1 MLLIPYY
8 HNGTYD
14 INGFVDIRIISRTEL
29 WNNLNQEEKNNLAA
43 IRYRELVEFFPSI
56 DTSNIIDEIR
66 MYAKEHQFIL
76 HSADDIM
83 TIEDVYDPRDY
94 YGMESICLG
103 YQLMHIYKAISDLTR
118 TESSPMPYADL
129 FVNNLLMGVLFKI
142 TAIAELS
149 NELKEPI
156 VLRSGSKQC
165 NLQLMHGVYKTREQE
180 ILERMPGYSFYVEV
194 KITRNQQINLY
205 LHQVIETQNG
215 NEKSTLPIADR
226 SIEIGDMYESIC
238 DVLWSSSQEH
248 SSSECAA
255 SLSVYDHYCNF
266 KSTLTARLKE
276 MFQSEISKKEDIRD
290 LQNIHIGGTQCS
302 CRVQISHKMV
312 LDMGVKHYLNS
323 IARSIIAYV
332 KSPAIFDKYK
342 AQTIIITG
350 SLLSDWKKL
359 NNTFYRDFI
368 WKQLEEELCSSLY
381 QHQMK
386 VHLIMSHAVVEL
398 FSDEHLI
405 KWEKYQ
411 QVVGDKRII
420 VNIEGFNVSGELYE
434 DKIDRYELVPCI
446 KVDGKKHWRVHLI
459 HNDETLLGQA
469 GISSRYY
476 LKPIW
481 ECSSGTPYEM
491 HFEINVY
498 VYSSQ
503 NEQDLLDPS
512 ITLKD
517 EALVIQ
523 ANLNDSPSAPDY
535 GFVSI
540 QDTDFPITFNLKP
553 KNHCLKTR
561 FSLGSGGFL
570 GNKALFSERIT
581 LKEILS

>member
-1 MLLIPYY
+1 
-8 HNGTYD
+8 
-14 INGFVDIRIISRTEL
+14 
-29 WNNLNQEEKNNLAA
+29 
-43 IRYRELVEFFPSI
+43 
-56 DTSNIIDEIR
+56 
-66 MYAKEHQFIL
+66 MYAKEHEFIL

-94 YGMESICLG
+94 YGMESICLE

-129 FVNNLLMGVLFKI
+129 FVDNLWMGAFFKI

-149 NELKEPI
+149 NKLKEPI
-156 VLRSGSKQC
+156 VLHSGSKQC

-180 ILERMPGYSFYVEV
+180 ILERMSGYSFYVEA
-194 KITRNQQINLY
+194 KITRNQQIKLY

-215 NEKSTLPIADR
+215 NEKSTLPIAGR
-226 SIEIGDMYESIC
+226 SIEIGDMYDSIC

-248 SSSECAA
+248 SSSECAS

-266 KSTLTARLKE
+266 KSTLTARFKE
-276 MFQSEISKKEDIRD
+276 TFQSEISKKEDIRE

-302 CRVQISHKMV
+302 CRVQISYKMV

-332 KSPAIFDKYK
+332 KSPAILGKYK

-350 SLLSDWKKL
+350 SLLSDWTKL
-359 NNTFYRDFI
+359 NNTLYRDFI
-368 WKQLEEELCSSLY
+368 WKQLEEALCLSLY

-386 VHLIMSHAVVEL
+386 VRLIMLQTDAKL
-398 FSDEHLI
+398 FPDERLI
-405 KWEKYQ
+405 KWERYQ
-411 QVVGDKRII
+411 QVVGDKIVL

-476 LKPIW
+476 LKPIR

-491 HFEINVY
+491 YFEISVY

-517 EALVIQ
+517 EASVIW
-523 ANLNDSPSAPDY
+523 AYLNGFSPDSNY
-535 GFVSI
+535 GSVSI
-540 QDTDFPITFNLKP
+540 QGTDFPITFNLKP

-561 FSLGSGGFL
+561 FSLRSGKFL
-570 GNKALFSERIT
+570 VDTALLSERIT
-581 LKEILS
+581 LKEISS